1 MDKKKN
7 SLLTAK
13 QNFGFVAK
21 PAKPNKL
28 GLLFNF
34 TIEANSLLSC
44 SVSLQVL
51 DGKREIRIFKLSAK
65 KIRQIE
71 VKCALLRVRKK
82 SNIDEHF
89 RILFNKIDVLKLVW
103 NVNLP
108 NVTKESFVCLM
119 HKLKS
124 MMFQEKYSTF
134 TKK

>member
-1 MDKKKN
+1 MDYQN

-13 QNFGFVAK
+13 QNFGFATNQ
-21 PAKPNKL
+21 NKS
-28 GLLFNF
+28 GFLFDF
-34 TIEANSLLSC
+34 TIEANSLLSY

-89 RILFNKIDVLKLVW
+89 RILFNKIDVLKLV
-103 NVNLP
+103 
-108 NVTKESFVCLM
+108 
-119 HKLKS
+119 
-124 MMFQEKYSTF
+124 
-134 TKK
+134 